1 MLLNN
6 DLEST
11 CLKYYTN
18 IKKECHFTE
27 KLFKYSLFLLQIE
40 NYNKIL
46 EFSTIIIISL
56 ALL

>member
-11 CLKYYTN
+11 CLKYYTT
-18 IKKECHFTE
+18 IKNKMPFSK

-40 NYNKIL
+40 NYNKLL
-46 EFSTIIIISL
+46 EISAIFIISL

>member
-11 CLKYYTN
+11 CLKYYTT
-18 IKKECHFTE
+18 IKNKMPFSK

-40 NYNKIL
+40 NYNKIM

-56 ALL
+56 VLL